1 MAINCKFLELFRLNH
16 LSVLLT
22 FLIFAA
28 CSRSESIPKE
38 PVKTGIDGLM
48 EKKMALL
55 QGQRVGVITNQTGVN
70 SHGEH
75 IADLLHQSRG
85 VELKALFGPEHGIR
99 GQVEGGEKIQTEVD
113 AKTGVPIYSL
123 YGKTRKPTPD
133 MLKGLDWLIF
143 DIQDVGARFYT
154 YISTMSLAME
164 AAAEQGVKFMVLDR
178 PNPITGTLVEGPVL
192 DPQFRSFVGIH
203 PIPLRHGMTVGE
215 LAHLFNEE
223 GLLANGIKADLTV
236 IKMENWRR
244 NMWYEETGL
253 PWIKPSPNM
262 PTPHTALL
270 YPGMALLEAT
280 NVSEGRG
287 TSKPFE
293 NIGAP
298 WIDADQLLKRLQS
311 YALPGISIQPTTFI
325 PKDIPGVAMN
335 PKYERQTCYGLLL
348 KVTNPHVFKSV
359 AFGIHLLCTL
369 QQLYPDQFT
378 MSEKGMTRMTGQ
390 AWIRQAILNGRT
402 PESIIARWSS
412 QLQKFL
418 KIRKKYLL
426 Y

>member
-1 MAINCKFLELFRLNH
+1 
-16 LSVLLT
+16 
-22 FLIFAA
+22 
-28 CSRSESIPKE
+28 
-38 PVKTGIDGLM
+38 
-48 EKKMALL
+48 
-55 QGQRVGVITNQTGVN
+55 
-70 SHGEH
+70 
-75 IADLLHQSRG
+75 
-85 VELKALFGPEHGIR
+85 
-99 GQVEGGEKIQTEVD
+99 
-113 AKTGVPIYSL
+113 
-123 YGKTRKPTPD
+123 
-133 MLKGLDWLIF
+133 
-143 DIQDVGARFYT
+143 
-154 YISTMSLAME
+154 
-164 AAAEQGVKFMVLDR
+164 
-178 PNPITGTLVEGPVL
+178 
-192 DPQFRSFVGIH
+192 
-203 PIPLRHGMTVGE
+203 MTVGE
-215 LAHLFNEE
+215 LARLFNEE

-253 PWIKPSPNM
+253 SWIKPSPNM

-298 WIDADQLLKRLQS
+298 WIDSDQLLKRLQS
-311 YALPGISIQPTTFI
+311 YALPGISMQPTTFI

-335 PKYERQTCYGLLL
+335 PKYEGQTCYGLLL
-348 KVTNPHVFKSV
+348 KVTDPHVFKSV
-359 AFGIHLLCTL
+359 DFGIHLLCTL

-390 AWIRQAILNGRT
+390 AWIRQAILNGRS